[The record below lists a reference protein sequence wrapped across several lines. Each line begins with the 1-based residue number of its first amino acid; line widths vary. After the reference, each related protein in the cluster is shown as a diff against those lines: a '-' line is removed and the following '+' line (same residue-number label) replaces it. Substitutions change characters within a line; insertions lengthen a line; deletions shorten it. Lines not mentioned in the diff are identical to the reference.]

1 MNITVFG
8 ATGMVGSR
16 LVTEA
21 VARGHRVTAASRHPD
36 AARSAAVIPVT
47 VDAGAPAE
55 QRDAALD
62 EALGTVG
69 AALLAIRPAPGQE
82 DSIAPLTSAVLDAAG
97 RAGVRVLVIGGA
109 GPLRS
114 PRDPGLLVIDDP
126 DHVPAAWRAVAEA
139 STTQL
144 RTCHEH
150 GYGDWAY
157 LSPPSLLEPGI
168 RTGTYRR
175 GTTTLLTE
183 PDGTSRIS
191 AEDLAVAALDEIEH
205 PRGERHFTVARSR
218 GERPVR

>member
-8 ATGMVGSR
+8 ATGMAGSR

-21 VARGHRVTAASRHPD
+21 VARGHRVTAASRHPHGV
-36 AARSAAVIPVT
+36 RSAAVIPVT
-47 VDAGAPAE
+47 VDVGAPAD

-62 EALGTVG
+62 EALGTTD
-69 AALLAIRPAPGQE
+69 AALLA
-82 DSIAPLTSAVLDAAG
+82 
-97 RAGVRVLVIGGA
+97 
-109 GPLRS
+109 
-114 PRDPGLLVIDDP
+114 
-126 DHVPAAWRAVAEA
+126 
-139 STTQL
+139 
-144 RTCHEH
+144 
-150 GYGDWAY
+150 
-157 LSPPSLLEPGI
+157 I

-218 GERPVR
+218 GERPYGTVLPHGFDHLPSTVPGVRMP

>member
-1 MNITVFG
+1 MNITVLG

-21 VARGHRVTAASRHPD
+21 VSRGHRVTAASRHP
-36 AARSAAVIPVT
+36 AGARSAAVLPVA
-47 VDAGAPAE
+47 VDAGAPAA

-62 EALGTVG
+62 AALGG
-69 AALLAIRPAPGQE
+69 ADAALLAIRPAPGQE
-82 DSIAPLTSAVLDAAG
+82 DSIAALTSAALDAAG
-97 RAGVRVLVIGGA
+97 RAGIPLLVIGGA

-114 PRDPGLLVIDDP
+114 PRDPELLVIDDP

-150 GYGDWAY
+150 ANGDWAY
-157 LSPPSLLEPGI
+157 LSPPSLLEPGT
-168 RTGTYRR
+168 RTGAYRR
-175 GTTTLLTE
+175 GTTTLLTD

-205 PRGERHFTVARSR
+205 PGGERHFTVARSPA
-218 GERPVR
+218 ERPAR

>member
-8 ATGMVGSR
+8 ATGMVGSW

-21 VARGHRVTAASRHPD
+21 VSRGHRVTAASRHPH

-47 VDAGAPAE
+47 VDAGAPADR
-55 QRDAALD
+55 RDAALD
-62 EALGTVG
+62 EALGTAG

-97 RAGVRVLVIGGA
+97 RAGVRLLVVGGA

-126 DHVPAAWRAVAEA
+126 DHVPAAEA
-139 STTQL
+139 SSTQL

-150 GYGDWAY
+150 GYGDWTY
-157 LSPPSLLEPGI
+157 LSPPALLEPGA

-183 PDGTSRIS
+183 DDGTSRIS
-191 AEDLAVAALDEIEH
+191 AEDLAVAALDEIER
-205 PRGERHFTVARSR
+205 PRGERHFTVVRSS
-218 GERPVR
+218 GERPGR